1 MLYLY
6 EKATLFKLSY
16 IYIEQMREKICI
28 PVLLLRNTVIE
39 DSKNISF

>member
-6 EKATLFKLSY
+6 EKDTLFKLSY
-16 IYIEQMREKICI
+16 RYIEQKREKKYI
-28 PVLLLRNTVIE
+28 PVLLLRNTVTE